1 MMSAS
6 FVSVLV
12 VPAMYLISTF
22 GIHIPNNSPAD
33 PAADEARFNAVHS
46 QLDPGGTVYGYI
58 SVEGD
63 LTGISEWAT
72 AKITELKATNERV
85 RIPLV
90 EIPKL
95 LGVTGLDKV
104 SALGISSKRI
114 DDGFRNKAYILAPN
128 GREGLLKIFGDESK
142 PFDVVKMAPQGT
154 DIVVEQD
161 VNLKVVKE
169 VAMEVVGM
177 LQGDRG
183 KERIQ
188 AMLQHPAGPFP
199 FTLDKVLA
207 DLDTQV
213 TVIMDADSSWKTKV
227 PGAKGLEIP
236 QMQAAVLVDGL
247 GWVVDE
253 ITATVEK
260 QFEKKSGRGA
270 PPIYFMKN
278 EDWAGM
284 RMEIPQNG
292 GRRMQWL
299 QILSL
304 IGSSKPV
311 FLHHKPSG
319 KMVLASDHG
328 FAGKLFSEKPNLA
341 SDPDFQK
348 TMDGL
353 PEEGTSLAYVSPAFF
368 QMVREIVVKL
378 GQQENI
384 GHKERFMINTML
396 ELIIPE
402 NLRGEGSV
410 TSSTAD
416 GILMVSNSSQSHK
429 GRLLN
434 PLITTVPAFLLNVR
448 KAKVYE
454 HEIHKHHEHHDH
466 EHAHEHHGHDDHG
479 HGDHSHGDKSA
490 PAPDEAREDKKG
502 TPKKKKSG
510 GH

>member
-1 MMSAS
+1 MMSVS
-6 FVSVLV
+6 FVSVLIA
-12 VPAMYLISTF
+12 PAIYLMSTF
-22 GIHIPNNSPAD
+22 GIHIPNNAPAD

-58 SVEGD
+58 SVDGD
-63 LTGISEWAT
+63 LTAISEWAT
-72 AKITELKATNERV
+72 GKITELKATNARV
-85 RIPLV
+85 PFPPV

-95 LGVTGLDKV
+95 LEITGLDQV
-104 SALGISSKRI
+104 SAMGISSKRI
-114 DDGFRNKAYILAPN
+114 EDGFRNKAYILAPD

-169 VAMEVVGM
+169 VAMEVIGM
-177 LQGDRG
+177 LQGDKG

-188 AMLQHPAGPFP
+188 AMLQRPAGPFP
-199 FTLDKVLA
+199 FTLDKILA

-213 TVIMDADSSWKTKV
+213 TLIVDADPAWKTKV

-236 QMQAAVLVDGL
+236 QIQAAILVDGL

-253 ITATVEK
+253 VTATVEK
-260 QFEKKSGRGA
+260 QFEKRSGKGA
-270 PPIYFMKN
+270 PPVSFMQN
-278 EDWAGM
+278 EDWTGM

-292 GRRMQWL
+292 GRRKDWI

-311 FLHHKPSG
+311 ILHHKPTG

-328 FAGKLFSEKPNLA
+328 FAGKLFSQKPNLA

-348 TMDGL
+348 TMTGL

-368 QMVREIVVKL
+368 QMIREVVVTL
-378 GQQENI
+378 SQQENI
-384 GHKERFMINTML
+384 GQKERFMISTML
-396 ELIIPE
+396 ELIVPA

-410 TSSTAD
+410 TASTPD

-434 PLITTVPAFLLNVR
+434 PLVTTLPAWLMNVR
-448 KAKVYE
+448 KV
-454 HEIHKHHEHHDH
+454 KHRHDVHIHEHNQHTDP
-466 EHAHEHHGHDDHG
+466 AHEGHGDAHGHDAHHDDHDPG
-479 HGDHSHGDKSA
+479 HDDAA
-490 PAPDEAREDKKG
+490 PK
-502 TPKKKKSG
+502 KKKKSG